1 MTVNASVSLP
11 KTINPKRKLKSPRNH
26 RHPTPV
32 TFPLDAPLLTAL
44 FNKPKIPPFL
54 SRTGRE
60 RDREIRLWK
69 SLSTVKLFFF
79 FLIWFF
85 YDSLISL
92 CFWFLGLDLWFVFGY
107 FCGFMLFMVFN
118 PSAEICVFLIFY
130 LSYFSQF

>member
-1 MTVNASVSLP
+1 VSLP

-60 RDREIRLWK
+60 RERERDP
-69 SLSTVKLFFF
+69 SLQISFHGKVVFFF
-79 FLIWFF
+79 FNFF
-85 YDSLISL
+85 YDFLISL
-92 CFWFLGLDLWFVFGY
+92 FFWFLGLDLWFVFGY
-107 FCGFMLFMVFN
+107 FRGFMLFVVFN

-130 LSYFSQF
+130 LLYFSQF